1 MISPT
6 IVSCRTERR
15 MLDIAVDHPRVK
27 HHPQLLRIYAELVRL
42 RLRNFQKRRSL
53 DVWWIEIVFCA
64 VLEPLLSGMYI
75 LNNRA
80 ALSSCDLSAAF
91 PLKKLNSFML
101 RLFSLSLFR
110 KFVSLVLGGLVL
122 PFWSSESSS
131 NLFDLLSCSN
141 RLLFLCPLLSL
152 ASSESSLCI
161 TSRLLSAFSFSALR
175 ELVSSALLATAS
187 NSLKRSAS
195 LKLLELGEP
204 VASDCAF
211 ASASTSDSLRCR
223 STIFR
228 RNSSSS
234 WLSLAKTRSRSS
246 AFAPTLDLDVVWNR
260 CHHHPTWCLPLP
272 GESSSSGNGSNR
284 LLPRKQRN
292 EPKLPPPPSSWS
304 MLSSGSEQSS
314 FSDSWSTSS
323 SADRFRP

>member
-1 MISPT
+1 M
-6 IVSCRTERR
+6 
-15 MLDIAVDHPRVK
+15 
-27 HHPQLLRIYAELVRL
+27 
-42 RLRNFQKRRSL
+42 
-53 DVWWIEIVFCA
+53 VFCDI
-64 VLEPLLSGMYI
+64 LGPLFSGMYI

-91 PLKKLNSFML
+91 PLRKLSSFML
-101 RLFSLSLFR
+101 RLFILNLFR
-110 KFVSLVLGGLVL
+110 KFVSLAPDELV

-131 NLFDLLSCSN
+131 NLLDLLSCSIC
-141 RLLFLCPLLSL
+141 LLFLYLLLSL
-152 ASSESSLCI
+152 ISSESSLRM
-161 TSRLLSAFSFSALR
+161 TSRLLSAFIFSALR
-175 ELVSSALLATAS
+175 ELVSSALLATDS
-187 NSLKRSAS
+187 SSLRRSAS
-195 LKLLELGEP
+195 FEILESGMP
-204 VASDCAF
+204 SNRPAPF
-211 ASASTSDSLRCR
+211 ASTSDSLRCR

-246 AFAPTLDLDVVWNR
+246 AFAPRFDLDVVWNL

-284 LLPRKQRN
+284 LLPRKQRS
-292 EPKLPPPPSSWS
+292 ELRLPPPPSSWS

-314 FSDSWSTSS
+314 FSDSWSMSS